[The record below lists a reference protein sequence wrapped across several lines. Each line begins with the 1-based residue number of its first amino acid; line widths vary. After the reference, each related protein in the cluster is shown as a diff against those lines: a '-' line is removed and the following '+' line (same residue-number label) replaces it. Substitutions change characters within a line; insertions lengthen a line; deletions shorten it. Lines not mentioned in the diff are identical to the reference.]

1 METFLGCQKQV
12 MQMLYYWVKKK
23 NQVRNFIKDDVNST
37 E

>member
-12 MQMLYYWVKKK
+12 MQMLYDWVKK
-23 NQVRNFIKDDVNST
+23 NQVRNFVKDDVNST

>member
-12 MQMLYYWVKKK
+12 MQMLYYWVKK